1 MLFVGE
7 LLMNKYIIVQVIV
20 EGQTE
25 EKFIK
30 QILQPYLSLKNIFIT
45 PTIASKKGQKGG
57 DVRFQRIKND
67 I

>member
-1 MLFVGE
+1 
-7 LLMNKYIIVQVIV
+7 MNKYIIVQVIV

-45 PTIASKKGQKGG
+45 PTITSKKVKK
-57 DVRFQRIKND
+57 VEM
-67 I
+67 

>member
-30 QILQPYLSLKNIFIT
+30 QILQPYLS
-45 PTIASKKGQKGG
+45 
-57 DVRFQRIKND
+57 
-67 I
+67 

>member
-30 QILQPYLSLKNIFIT
+30 QILQPYLSLKT
-45 PTIASKKGQKGG
+45 YL
-57 DVRFQRIKND
+57 
-67 I
+67 